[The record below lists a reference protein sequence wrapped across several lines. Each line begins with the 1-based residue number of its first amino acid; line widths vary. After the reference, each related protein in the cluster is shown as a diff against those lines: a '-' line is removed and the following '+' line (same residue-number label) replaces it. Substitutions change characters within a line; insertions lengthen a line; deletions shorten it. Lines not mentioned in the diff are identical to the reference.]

1 MIEILD
7 IAATVKKL
15 GLKWTRLASKHSVA
29 MSMAAEDRNLIAGEV
44 YETRKELDCAL
55 AHIEDAARR
64 ILRPTEEESD
74 DVTLQI
80 CALQS
85 LQTNT

>member
-1 MIEILD
+1 MIEILET
-7 IAATVKKL
+7 ASTVKKL

-29 MSMAAEDRNLIAGEV
+29 MSLAADDRNLIAGEV

-64 ILRPTEEESD
+64 IVRPTEAESD
-74 DVTLQI
+74 EATLQI
-80 CALQS
+80 CGLQG
-85 LQTNT
+85 LQVND